1 MKETEPIILA
11 AGRGSRLGLV
21 DQPKPMVILAGR
33 PILQYSLE
41 TIFSM
46 HFSNAV
52 VVIGYRG
59 EIVRNNFSGAGIT
72 FVEQKVLDGTA
83 GALETGL
90 TAVDPKTRHVL
101 VLQGDDSAFF
111 KRETLA
117 NLIERHERSE
127 AQATILL
134 TNKYCPGTHEGQ
146 YLLKDSVRVVARVS
160 GQNLRPERG
169 GFSTGVMCFK
179 RDFLSEFLP
188 RVKVNEKG
196 ERGIPDLLELGL
208 AEGKKIIAII
218 LENSSEWFG
227 VNTPAELELARDLT
241 RDRK

>member
-11 AGRGSRLGLV
+11 AGKGSRLGLA
-21 DQPKPMVILAGR
+21 DRPKPMAVLAGR
-33 PILQYSLE
+33 LILQYSLE
-41 TIFSM
+41 AVFNM
-46 HFSNAV
+46 NFSNVV
-52 VVIGYRG
+52 VVIGYEG
-59 EIVRNNFSGAGIT
+59 EVIQSNFSYAGIT
-72 FVEQKVLDGTA
+72 FAEQKVLDGTA
-83 GALETGL
+83 GALEAGL
-90 TAVDPKTRHVL
+90 VAVNPKTKNIL

-127 AQATILL
+127 AQATMLL
-134 TNKYCPGTHEGQ
+134 TNKFCLGTHEGQ
-146 YLLKDSVRVVARVS
+146 YLLRDGVRVVTRVG

-169 GFSTGVMCFK
+169 GFSTGVICFK

-188 RVKVNEKG
+188 KVKSNKKG

-208 AEGKKIIAII
+208 AEGKKIIAVI

-227 VNTPAELELARDLT
+227 INTPAELELAQDLMG
-241 RDRK
+241 DRR

>member
-11 AGRGSRLGLV
+11 AGKGSRLGLA
-21 DQPKPMVILAGR
+21 DRPKPMAILAGR

-46 HFSNAV
+46 NFSSVV
-52 VVIGYRG
+52 VVIGYRR
-59 EIVRNNFSGAGIT
+59 EIIQGNFSDAGIT

-83 GALETGL
+83 GALEAGL
-90 TAVDPKTRHVL
+90 AAVNPNTRSVL

-111 KRETLA
+111 RRETLA
-117 NLIERHERSE
+117 NLIGRHERSK
-127 AQATILL
+127 AQATMLL
-134 TNKYCPGTHEGQ
+134 TNKFCLGTHEGQ
-146 YLLKDSVRVVARVS
+146 YLLKDSVRVITRVG

-169 GFSTGVMCFK
+169 GFSTGVVCFK

-188 RVKVNEKG
+188 KVKSDKKG
-196 ERGIPDLLELGL
+196 ERGVPDLLELGL
-208 AEGKKIIAII
+208 AEGKKIIAVV

-227 VNTPAELELARDLT
+227 INTPAELELARDLM
-241 RDRK
+241 RDRR